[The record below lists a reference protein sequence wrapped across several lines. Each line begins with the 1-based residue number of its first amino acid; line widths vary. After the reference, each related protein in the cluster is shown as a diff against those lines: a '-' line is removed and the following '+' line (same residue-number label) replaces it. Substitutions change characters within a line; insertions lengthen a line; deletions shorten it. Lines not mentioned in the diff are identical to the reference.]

1 MIEDN
6 KNLNLNKNLYLAS
19 PRGFCAGVERA
30 IKIVEQA
37 IKIHG
42 KPVYVKHEIVHNK
55 HVVKRLSEDG
65 AIFVESFQN
74 VPKNS
79 IVIFSA
85 HGVAKKI
92 VNEAK
97 EYDLNIFDATCPLV
111 TKVHN
116 EVIRHNRANRD
127 VVLIGHAGHP
137 EVEGTI
143 GRHDP
148 SSSKNIYLV
157 EDVNDVERLEVSD
170 EKNIAYVTQTTLSL
184 DDTKDIVDALNVK
197 FPSLHQ
203 PRSSDICYATQN
215 RQDAVKQLSLEV
227 EIVIVVGSINSS
239 NSNRL
244 KELAEKCGVE
254 AVLIDSV
261 ADINLSDLGNKTS
274 IGVTAGASAPESTVR
289 ELVNELEKYFKTKAS
304 ELGRNSESIYF
315 KLPPELR

>member
-85 HGVAKKI
+85 HGVAKKV

-97 EYDLNIFDATCPLV
+97 DYDLNIFDATCPLV
-111 TKVHN
+111 TKVHL
-116 EVIRHNRANRD
+116 EAIKLHNNGYHILL
-127 VVLIGHAGHP
+127 VGHDGHP
-137 EVEGTI
+137 EIEGTRGQVPKESI
-143 GRHDP
+143 TLIQNLKEAKTFR
-148 SSSKNIYLV
+148 SK
-157 EDVNDVERLEVSD
+157 
-170 EKNIAYVTQTTLSL
+170 EKKLAWLSQTTLSV
-184 DDTKDIVDALNVK
+184 DDTSEIVKTLTK
-197 FPSLHQ
+197 RFPKIIG
-203 PRSSDICYATQN
+203 PKKGDICYATTN
-215 RQDAVKQLSLEV
+215 RQMAVKKIASNV
-227 EIVIVVGSINSS
+227 EIMLIVGSENSS
-239 NSNRL
+239 NSQRL
-244 KELAEKCGVE
+244 VE
-254 AVLIDSV
+254 V
-261 ADINLSDLGNKTS
+261 AKNEGCVNSYLVSDVNFINWNEINNIKNIGLSS
-274 IGVTAGASAPESTVR
+274 GASAPESLIEEIR
-289 ELVNELEKYFKTKAS
+289 AEFSKRYNIKEIQNLETT
-304 ELGRNSESIYF
+304 EDIYF
-315 KLPPELR
+315 KLPKALEN

>member
-65 AIFVESFQN
+65 AIFVESFEN

-85 HGVAKKI
+85 HGVAKKV

-111 TKVHN
+111 TKVHL
-116 EVIRHNRANRD
+116 EAIKLHNNGYHILL
-127 VVLIGHAGHP
+127 VGHDGHP
-137 EVEGTI
+137 EIEGTRGQVPEESI
-143 GRHDP
+143 TLIQNLKEA
-148 SSSKNIYLV
+148 KNFITKEQKLAW
-157 EDVNDVERLEVSD
+157 LS
-170 EKNIAYVTQTTLSL
+170 QTTLSV
-184 DDTKDIVDALNVK
+184 DDTSEIVKTLTK
-197 FPSLHQ
+197 RFPNIIG
-203 PRSSDICYATQN
+203 PKKGDICYATTN
-215 RQDAVKQLSLEV
+215 RQMAVKKIASNVEV
-227 EIVIVVGSINSS
+227 MLIVGSENSS
-239 NSNRL
+239 NSQRL
-244 KELAEKCGVE
+244 VE
-254 AVLIDSV
+254 V
-261 ADINLSDLGNKTS
+261 AKNEGCVNSYLVSDVNFIKWNEINNIKNIGLSS
-274 IGVTAGASAPESTVR
+274 GASAPESLIEEIR
-289 ELVNELEKYFKTKAS
+289 AEFSKRYNIKEIQNLETK
-304 ELGRNSESIYF
+304 EDIYF
-315 KLPPELR
+315 KLPKALEN